1 MSVNAF
7 TVCLFKNRVFKQVH
21 TLISS
26 LLAEPGTVEFTK
38 ASNIYKESSGV
49 AEIEIQRANGA
60 DGQIAVRWTTTDQSA
75 IAGKDYHGGE
85 GTIVFEHGET
95 VKMLGIELIDDKTFE
110 KDETFMVTLSDA
122 TNGAKVGRL
131 RRTVVTI
138 VNDDGKYILW
148 CLFYLQ
154 V

>member
-1 MSVNAF
+1 M
-7 TVCLFKNRVFKQVH
+7 
-21 TLISS
+21 
-26 LLAEPGTVEFTK
+26 VEFTK

-49 AEIEIQRANGA
+49 AEIEIQRVNGA
-60 DGQIAVRWTTTDQSA
+60 DGQISVKWTTTDQSA
-75 IAGKDYHGGE
+75 ISGKDYHGGE

-95 VKMLGIELIDDKTFE
+95 VKLLGIVLIDDKTFE

-138 VNDDGKYILW
+138 VNDDG
-148 CLFYLQ
+148 
-154 V
+154 